1 MAAAHRCISLL
12 GRHQPPPQQQP
23 PHPQQQQQPQSPQP
37 QQQQPQPQPQPQPQ
51 QRPPQP
57 PSQPLQPSPQPQCP
71 TTPLVNGGSL
81 RSASGTLLAVGTVLR
96 MGHERGRVERFD
108 EAGGW

>member
-1 MAAAHRCISLL
+1 MPMQQQPQQPQ
-12 GRHQPPPQQQP
+12 QPPQPQQQP
-23 PHPQQQQQPQSPQP
+23 PQPQPSPQQP
-37 QQQQPQPQPQPQPQ
+37 PQPQP
-51 QRPPQP
+51 
-57 PSQPLQPSPQPQCP
+57 PQPQCP

>member
-12 GRHQPPPQQQP
+12 GRHQPPQQP
-23 PHPQQQQQPQSPQP
+23 
-37 QQQQPQPQPQPQPQ
+37 
-51 QRPPQP
+51 
-57 PSQPLQPSPQPQCP
+57 PQPQCP

>member
-12 GRHQPPPQQQP
+12 GRHQPPQPPPSQQQPQQQP
-23 PHPQQQQQPQSPQP
+23 PQQPPQQQPSPQQP
-37 QQQQPQPQPQPQPQ
+37 PQPQP
-51 QRPPQP
+51 
-57 PSQPLQPSPQPQCP
+57 PQPQCP

-96 MGHERGRVERFD
+96 MG
-108 EAGGW
+108 

>member
-1 MAAAHRCISLL
+1 MAAAHRCILLL
-12 GRHQPPPQQQP
+12 GRHQPPPQQEPPQP
-23 PHPQQQQQPQSPQP
+23 PP
-37 QQQQPQPQPQPQPQ
+37 QQQPQPQPSPQQQPQL
-51 QRPPQP
+51 RPPQP
-57 PSQPLQPSPQPQCP
+57 QLRPPQPQCP